1 MIFRGANDFALSFF
15 SGKTILFYEKYGSF
29 LEKNTNKR
37 YDKM

>member
-15 SGKTILFYEKYGSF
+15 QENPFFFYEKYGSF
-29 LEKNTNKR
+29 LEKNTKKR

>member
-15 SGKTILFYEKYGSF
+15 SGKTIFYEKYGSF
-29 LEKNTNKR
+29 LEKNTKKR